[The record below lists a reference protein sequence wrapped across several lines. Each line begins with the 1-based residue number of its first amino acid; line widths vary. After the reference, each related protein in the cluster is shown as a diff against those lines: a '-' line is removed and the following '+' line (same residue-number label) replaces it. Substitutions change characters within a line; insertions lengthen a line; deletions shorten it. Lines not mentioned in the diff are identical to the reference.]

1 MAHPLIVIQLVDM
14 THHQIS
20 TSTNSDKLV
29 GVTHHQIGT
38 STNSDKLVDVTHQKI
53 DTSTNLSQPI
63 ASAVVLLPIYIYS

>member
-1 MAHPLIVIQLVDM
+1 MIQLVDM

-20 TSTNSDKLV
+20 TATK
-29 GVTHHQIGT
+29 
-38 STNSDKLVDVTHQKI
+38 SDKLVDVTHQQI